1 MRFFAMA
8 ALVLWAVGCAPQQS
22 NIASQVASAPVAAPS
37 GKASST
43 TASAAPAQPLPFK
56 GRLADGDPSELPP
69 SVALSLSNSSAVV
82 FSYREEL
89 THDEYHIPLWV
100 SWIDPVTYFGSP
112 LGDYGVSAFASLS
125 ITEGDRVLGDYTA
138 KVHVSKSYNLYHEPT
153 HQELEQAA
161 RTAVRAK
168 IDQKLRQDA
177 DRLAQEIAA
186 ANISANGTSSR

>member
-1 MRFFAMA
+1 M
-8 ALVLWAVGCAPQQS
+8 
-22 NIASQVASAPVAAPS
+22 PVAAAVLCAAGCASQQPNS
-37 GKASST
+37 ANQASSVPYQ
-43 TASAAPAQPLPFK
+43 ASATEPSATAPQVPAQPLPFK

-69 SVALSLSNSSAVV
+69 LVALSLSNDSIVV

-89 THDEYHIPLWV
+89 THDEFHIPLWF
-100 SWIDPVTYFGSP
+100 SALDPVTYFGSP
-112 LGDYGVSAFASLS
+112 LGDYGVTAFASLS
-125 ITEGDRVLGDYTA
+125 VTDGDRVLGDYTA

-186 ANISANGTSSR
+186 ANISANGGGR